1 MLKNYLITALRNIN
15 RNKVFSIINAIGLS
29 VGIATAIIIYLYISH
44 ETNFDKHQ
52 TNYDKI
58 YRIVVDT
65 ERKHGSEY
73 EAKIPYPMVPAL
85 RNELTNALQVSR
97 LIYWETTVVAYED
110 NKLTP
115 NHTIYT
121 EPELFSIFDFE
132 WIVGSSEVIKAP
144 DAAILSQ
151 SFAKKL
157 FGNTDPINKLIKV
170 GADKQFTVKAIV
182 ADPKEQTNIPYE
194 IILPIESFSMLDMP
208 FDINSWGT
216 KSSGFFAYMLLPNSQ
231 VVADVE
237 KQMNEIERKHNPDD
251 ESGAVYKLQPLSEI
265 RTTAK
270 YGSDNLNG
278 YTDSTTLLIAAIVG
292 LFVLILACINYI
304 NLSMSI
310 LLKRR
315 KEIGVR
321 KVNGASNKQ
330 LIHQFTIETLITITL
345 SVIIAIVI
353 TELTLPS
360 ISNLLNGYIYT
371 NVFSQPRLILFLL
384 ALIASLELVTGI
396 LPAVR
401 VANYK
406 AVNIFRGDK
415 DTQGQKGFLLRSGLI
430 IFQFLVTAALITSTL
445 IIASQ
450 LNFLFKKDVRFTTK
464 NILNLVVVE
473 NNKEQKSSI
482 RTQIEAL
489 PDVITTSYSLGAPM
503 AESNAQY
510 SYQSPYL
517 AEGERSLVN
526 LKCTDYSYREAFDL
540 QVVYG
545 RWWNNESTT
554 DSLMEF
560 VVNETFIKKLGFPEN
575 GEAIGQKIV
584 AAGNNGIIIGIVKD
598 FHSQSLHSEIMPVVF
613 AQIPSLYYFL
623 AIRLADGFNPKTVDA
638 IGEIWKAANPN
649 DIWNYKFL
657 DEYVVEQYKGDRR
670 TFYLAIVASAMAI
683 VIALLGLLGISGYT
697 IQQKAKAVCIR
708 KILGASVLRLIGQLS
723 SRFLLLIAIAN
734 VIGLP
739 LSYFA
744 MKKWLNG
751 FAYHIEISWY
761 FFAATLLVSMLLSF
775 LIIVYHTLRT
785 VRENPATVLRQE

>member
-29 VGIATAIIIYLYISH
+29 VGIATAIVIYLYITH
-44 ETNFDKHQ
+44 EVNFDKHQ
-52 TNYDKI
+52 TNYNNI

-65 ERKHGSEY
+65 YRKNGTEH
-73 EAKIPYPMVPAL
+73 EAKVPYPMVPAL
-85 RNELTNALQVSR
+85 RNELINTSEMTR
-97 LIYWETTVVAYED
+97 LIYWETTVISYET
-110 NKLTP
+110 NKITP
-115 NHTIYT
+115 EHTIYA
-121 EPELFSIFDFE
+121 EPELFKIFDFE
-132 WIVGSSEVIKAP
+132 WIVGSPNVIKAP
-144 DAAILSQ
+144 DAAIISK
-151 SFAKKL
+151 SFATKL
-157 FGNTDPINKLIKV
+157 FGNSDPIDKLIQV
-170 GADKQFTVKAIV
+170 GTGKFFTIKAIV
-182 ADPKEQTNIPYE
+182 ADPKAQTNLPYE
-194 IILPIESFSMLDMP
+194 IILPIESFSMLEMP

-216 KSSGFFAYMLLPNSQ
+216 KSSGFFAYILLPNKDLKE
-231 VVADVE
+231 VVE
-237 KQMNEIERKHNPDD
+237 KQMNEIVVKHHPER
-251 ESGAVYKLQPLSEI
+251 ESKTVFALQPLSEI
-265 RTTAK
+265 RTSAK
-270 YGSDNLNG
+270 YGIDNLNG
-278 YTDSTTLLIAAIVG
+278 FTNSTTLVIAAVVG
-292 LFVLILACINYI
+292 LFVLLLACINYI

-321 KVNGASNKQ
+321 KVNGASNRQ
-330 LIHQFTIETLITITL
+330 LVHQFTIETLITICL
-345 SVIIAIVI
+345 SVVIAIVI
-353 TELTLPS
+353 TELTLPL
-360 ISNLLNGYIYT
+360 ISKLLNGHIYT
-371 NVFSQPRLILFLL
+371 NVFSQPKLILFLI
-384 ALIASLELVTGI
+384 ALIVCLELITGI

-401 VANYK
+401 VARYK
-406 AVNIFRGDK
+406 AVNIFRGDNQA
-415 DTQGQKGFLLRSGLI
+415 QGQKVFVLRSGLI
-430 IFQFLVTAALITSTL
+430 IFQFLVTATLITSTL

-450 LNFLFKKDVRFTTK
+450 LNFLFKKDVGFDTK
-464 NILNLVVVE
+464 NIMSVLVLE
-473 NNKEQKSSI
+473 NNQEQKNSI

-489 PDVITTSYSLGAPM
+489 PDVIATSYSLGAPM

-510 SYQSPYL
+510 SYRSPYHE
-517 AEGERSLVN
+517 EGELSLVN
-526 LKCTDYSYREAFDL
+526 LKCTDYNYKDAFKID
-540 QVVYG
+540 VIYG
-545 RWWNNESTT
+545 RWWNRESQT

-560 VVNETFIKKLGFPEN
+560 IVNETFIKKLGFPEN
-575 GEAIGQKIV
+575 GEAIGEKIS
-584 AAGNNGIIIGIVKD
+584 AAGNRGIIIGIVKD